1 MRRLYTL
8 SILLLLCWGISAQN
22 SYDLVIVGGNPGG
35 IMAAI
40 AAAREGKTSVILERT
55 THVGGLPVNGLG
67 ATDIATRQAT
77 TGLFSEF
84 TSRVKQYYID
94 RYGDKS
100 QQVKDCSDGFHF
112 EPLVAAY
119 VYKQMLE
126 EHKDKINVLL
136 MRQFDAEDENISLR
150 DGHIESIRI
159 LNRETGQNETYSGK
173 IFIDATYEGDL
184 GAAAGVPF
192 HVGATVMYWN
202 ADLLESYGLD
212 YKSVKTWD
220 DYTKLGE
227 ELKEASNGEV
237 YLTSVD
243 TGGVDW
249 MWLAM
254 AENGEDWTGG
264 PDGTVN
270 VQLDSVKE
278 MLTMQQ
284 NWLNDGIAMVSTDGH
299 VDLEAGFS
307 NIMDGKIASF
317 PKAMWYMSR
326 FKDYMPEMEGKY
338 DITTCPVFEEG
349 QKCSV
354 GIGGTGTVVTNQCEN
369 PELAAEWLAWAKC
382 SEEGENLIWNEL
394 GFDVCNT
401 ALWSDEAFAY
411 DESNT
416 YNTFF
421 RVKPYEVLNELAE
434 NDAIGTVYTT
444 KNSPTLNDY
453 MCTTTLNNVLEDG
466 MDVDEALQDAQDY
479 LDFECE

>member
-1 MRRLYTL
+1 MKRR
-8 SILLLLCWGISAQN
+8 
-22 SYDLVIVGGNPGG
+22 
-35 IMAAI
+35 
-40 AAAREGKTSVILERT
+40 K
-55 THVGGLPVNGLG
+55 
-67 ATDIATRQAT
+67 
-77 TGLFSEF
+77 LF
-84 TSRVKQYYID
+84 
-94 RYGDKS
+94 
-100 QQVKDCSDGFHF
+100 
-112 EPLVAAY
+112 A
-119 VYKQMLE
+119 
-126 EHKDKINVLL
+126 LL
-136 MRQFDAEDENISLR
+136 MTAAMAVSSMSMAVNVFAEEDTTEEAAESEEPAEGEPTAVTTVGPDDGTKFEMWSFVDLHNEFYGQMVDKWNEENPDKQIQITFSTYPYSDMHNKLMMSLQAGSGAPDLCDIEIGQFPN
-150 DGHIESIRI
+150 
-159 LNRETGQNETYSGK
+159 YSGDDSPLYSMN
-173 IFIDATYEGDL
+173 DALAPYEDTMVQSRLDVYSKADGTRL
-184 GAAAGVPF
+184 GVPF

-307 NIMDGKIASF
+307 NIMEGKIASF

-369 PELAAEWLAWAKC
+369 PELAAEWLVWAKC

-401 ALWSDEAFAY
+401 ALWSDEDFAY

-434 NDAIGTVYTT
+434 NDAIGTIYTT

>member
-1 MRRLYTL
+1 
-8 SILLLLCWGISAQN
+8 
-22 SYDLVIVGGNPGG
+22 
-35 IMAAI
+35 
-40 AAAREGKTSVILERT
+40 
-55 THVGGLPVNGLG
+55 
-67 ATDIATRQAT
+67 
-77 TGLFSEF
+77 
-84 TSRVKQYYID
+84 
-94 RYGDKS
+94 
-100 QQVKDCSDGFHF
+100 
-112 EPLVAAY
+112 
-119 VYKQMLE
+119 
-126 EHKDKINVLL
+126 
-136 MRQFDAEDENISLR
+136 
-150 DGHIESIRI
+150 
-159 LNRETGQNETYSGK
+159 
-173 IFIDATYEGDL
+173 
-184 GAAAGVPF
+184 
-192 HVGATVMYWN
+192 
-202 ADLLESYGLD
+202 
-212 YKSVKTWD
+212 
-220 DYTKLGE
+220 
-227 ELKEASNGEV
+227 
-237 YLTSVD
+237 
-243 TGGVDW
+243 

-307 NIMDGKIASF
+307 NIMEGKIASF

-401 ALWSDEAFAY
+401 ALWSDEDFAY

-466 MDVDEALQDAQDY
+466 MDVEEALQDAQDY

>member
-1 MRRLYTL
+1 MKRR
-8 SILLLLCWGISAQN
+8 
-22 SYDLVIVGGNPGG
+22 
-35 IMAAI
+35 
-40 AAAREGKTSVILERT
+40 K
-55 THVGGLPVNGLG
+55 
-67 ATDIATRQAT
+67 
-77 TGLFSEF
+77 LF
-84 TSRVKQYYID
+84 
-94 RYGDKS
+94 
-100 QQVKDCSDGFHF
+100 
-112 EPLVAAY
+112 A
-119 VYKQMLE
+119 
-126 EHKDKINVLL
+126 LL
-136 MRQFDAEDENISLR
+136 MTAAMAVSSMGMAVNVFAEEDTTEEAAESEEPAEGEPTAVTTVGPDDGTKYEMWSFVDLHNEFYGQMVDKWNEENPDKQIQITFSTYPYSDMHNKLMMSLQAGSGAPDLCDIEIGQFPN
-150 DGHIESIRI
+150 
-159 LNRETGQNETYSGK
+159 YSGDDSPLYSMN
-173 IFIDATYEGDL
+173 DALAPYEDTMVQSRLDVYSKADGTRL
-184 GAAAGVPF
+184 GVPF

-212 YKSVKTWD
+212 YKSVKKWD

-307 NIMDGKIASF
+307 NIMEGKIASF

-382 SEEGENLIWNEL
+382 SEEGENLIM
-394 GFDVCNT
+394 T
-401 ALWSDEAFAY
+401 
-411 DESNT
+411 
-416 YNTFF
+416 
-421 RVKPYEVLNELAE
+421 
-434 NDAIGTVYTT
+434 
-444 KNSPTLNDY
+444 SPIHITHSS
-453 MCTTTLNNVLEDG
+453 
-466 MDVDEALQDAQDY
+466 A
-479 LDFECE
+479 